1 MLVSELID
9 LLKDRYEPDEAIAVA
24 IWNSEDVLMRAK
36 DRDITLTQEEAD
48 TIINNVDRNQDAEF
62 GIAWDNLDFW
72 TDDLIGDKDNGDN

>member
-48 TIINNVDRNQDAEF
+48 TIINNR
-62 GIAWDNLDFW
+62 
-72 TDDLIGDKDNGDN
+72 